1 MTARATNTIT
11 AVLVDDEQLAREE
24 LSYLL
29 KEFSDVEMLATGRNG
44 LEAVKLIENLEPD
57 VVFLDVQMPGLDGF
71 GVIQKLR
78 EKNIPL
84 PYFILATAYDQYAL
98 EAFRWEALDYLLKPI
113 EKERLALAVER
124 ARKAVGEKS
133 KMTQPELP
141 PAMRSGTQRTKLL
154 VKSSNR
160 NFIVDAGDLIY
171 ATIEDGLITVV
182 ATGIEG
188 ESNYRTIEEL
198 QSNLDPDTFWRVH
211 RSFLVNINRIRE
223 VIPWFKSSF
232 QLRMDDK
239 KQTEIPVSR
248 VQTKRL
254 RALLKL

>member
-1 MTARATNTIT
+1 MPNRATGTIS
-11 AVLVDDEQLAREE
+11 AVLVDDEQLASEE

-29 KEFSDVEMLATGRNG
+29 KEFPEVEILATGRNG
-44 LEAVKLIENLEPD
+44 LEAIKLIETLEPD

-71 GVIQKLR
+71 GVIQKLK

-84 PYFILATAYDQYAL
+84 PHFILATAYDQYAL

-113 EKERLALAVER
+113 EKDRLALAVER
-124 ARKAVGEKS
+124 ACKAVAEKAR
-133 KMTQPELP
+133 TPQPEAAP
-141 PAMRSGTQRTKLL
+141 EKIGSQRTKLL
-154 VKSSNR
+154 VRSNNR
-160 NFIVDAGDLIY
+160 HFIVDAQDLIY
-171 ATIEDGLITVV
+171 ATIDDGLITVV
-182 ATGIEG
+182 ASGVEG

-198 QSNLDPDTFWRVH
+198 QSNLDPQTFWRVH
-211 RSFLVNINRIRE
+211 RSFLVNIHRIKE

>member
-1 MTARATNTIT
+1 MTNRATSTIS
-11 AVLVDDEQLAREE
+11 AVVVDDEQLASEE

-29 KEFSDVEMLATGRNG
+29 KEFPEVEVLATGRNG
-44 LEAVKLIENLEPD
+44 LEAIKLIESLEPD

-78 EKNIPL
+78 EKGVPL
-84 PYFILATAYDQYAL
+84 PHFILATAYDQYAL

-113 EKERLALAVER
+113 EKDRLALAVER
-124 ARKAVGEKS
+124 ACKAVAEKS
-133 KMTQPELP
+133 KTP
-141 PAMRSGTQRTKLL
+141 PTEAAPLKFSAQRTKLL
-154 VKSSNR
+154 VRSANR
-160 NFIVDAGDLIY
+160 HFIVDAQDMIY

-182 ATGIEG
+182 ASNVEG

-198 QSNLDPDTFWRVH
+198 QSNLDPETFWRVH
-211 RSFLVNINRIRE
+211 RSFLVNIHRIKE